1 MDYEDE
7 LNAIIDKAESAVE
20 KLLQQYESKH
30 SKQEFIDAFARI
42 RRGNLKH
49 FKRLRRDI
57 EEWKVDLKNLF
68 GGMFIC

>member
-1 MDYEDE
+1 MEIKNFFGGKNSMRSRYEDE
-7 LNAIIDKAESAVE
+7 LNAIIDNAESAVE

-30 SKQEFIDAFARI
+30 SKQEFVDAFARI

-57 EEWKVDLKNLF
+57 EE
-68 GGMFIC
+68 

>member
-1 MDYEDE
+1 MRSRYEDK

-30 SKQEFIDAFARI
+30 SKQEFVDAFARI

-57 EEWKVDLKNLF
+57 EE
-68 GGMFIC
+68 

>member
-1 MDYEDE
+1 MEIKNFFGGKNSMRSRYEDE

-30 SKQEFIDAFARI
+30 SKQEFVDAFARI

-57 EEWKVDLKNLF
+57 EE
-68 GGMFIC
+68 